1 MSELNAPTAS
11 AFTDSRSIDAMI
23 YHFSLQM
30 AALFAGAILCLLG
43 AIGFAMEGSARSVVA
58 RFPRSRGAG
67 IVLLA
72 IDLVWSFWLV
82 WTMEMGEF
90 SAFRRPFLFA
100 LPIGFFL
107 TMRFVDE
114 FLAVRALGILALLV
128 AEPLLDAAFFRYE
141 SSRLVLTVLAYLL
154 VVLGLTWVM
163 VPYKLRDQIDWFS
176 KTTARWRGISVFG
189 FAYGATLIALAFLC
203 Y

>member
-1 MSELNAPTAS
+1 
-11 AFTDSRSIDAMI
+11 MI

-30 AALFAGAILCLLG
+30 AGLVVGAVLCLLG
-43 AIGFAMEGSARSVVA
+43 VLGFAMESFARDIVTA
-58 RFPRSRGAG
+58 FPRSRGAG
-67 IVLLA
+67 IVLLF

-82 WTMEMGEF
+82 ATMEMGEF
-90 SAFRRPFLFA
+90 SAFRRPFLII

-107 TMRFVDE
+107 TLRFVDE
-114 FLAVRALGILALLV
+114 FLAVRALGILSLLI

-163 VPYKLRDQIDWFS
+163 VPYKLRDQIAWFS
-176 KTTARWRGISVFG
+176 KTTARWRGASAVA
-189 FAYGATLIALAFLC
+189 FAYGAILIALAFLS